1 MKKRYIFLFP
11 MLLCGIMVFT
21 SACAVL
27 PEDEETAQL
36 TYEISYIENM
46 EDLERGNCYVET
58 ENGYALPY
66 WGDTTFDTTT
76 DYTTAST
83 SKVAWF
89 DDENWEM
96 IPTLYK
102 GGHIVLRTDNEF
114 KEEFYFE
121 RYIDAGYSVGLC
133 NLSRTDTGRYKVSTS
148 SGTQIDPN
156 SDAEALTDLGD
167 INITIDTIGGQPLRS
182 SLVNECGMIEGLE
195 KGQTYEADVYVGT
208 EIHPYTFTADSRILY
223 SAQVNTTTDYEFVQA
238 EVIEIEIPEYF
249 NSGYYS
255 LNGSGIFRYVAGD
268 SYDETTDFNELNY
281 DDSIAAA
288 DAYSDSNWDKESVS
302 DTLEIPETGSY
313 TLRITYGDEVNETL
327 LPDSIT
333 ADDVPAPTVK
343 LYLGD
348 ETITLEDVGNNI
360 VYASFSAEAG
370 TYSLDLEYIY
380 GREYSIGLVSE
391 DSETETQA
399 ETVADES
406 MGTADNP
413 IMPEETE
420 TVQEE

>member
-1 MKKRYIFLFP
+1 MDKKRIALLS
-11 MLLCGIMVFT
+11 MTLCGIIGFT

-27 PEDEETAQL
+27 PEDEETTQL

-66 WGDTTFDTTT
+66 WGDTTFDTAS
-76 DYTTAST
+76 DYTTSNT

-89 DDENWEM
+89 DDENWNM

-102 GGHIVLRTDNEF
+102 GDHIVLRTNNEF

-121 RYIDAGYSVGLC
+121 RFIDAGYSIGLC
-133 NLSRTDTGRYKVSTS
+133 NLARTETGRYKVSTS
-148 SGTQIDPN
+148 SGTQINPN
-156 SDAEALTDLGD
+156 SDASTLTELGD

-182 SLVNECGMIEGLE
+182 SLVNECGMIDGLE
-195 KGQTYEADVYVGT
+195 KGLTYEADVYVGT

-223 SAQVNTTTDYEFVQA
+223 SAQVNTTIDYEFVQA

-268 SYDETTDFNELNY
+268 SYDENTDFNELNY

-288 DAYSDSNWDKESVS
+288 DAYSDNNWNKESVS

-313 TLRITYGDEVNETL
+313 TFRVTYDDTVNESL

-333 ADDVPAPTVK
+333 PDNVPAPTVK
-343 LYLGD
+343 LYLGE

-370 TYSLDLEYIY
+370 TYNLDVDYIY
-380 GREYSIGLVSE
+380 GREYSIGLIS
-391 DSETETQA
+391 DDAETEI
-399 ETVADES
+399 ETTTVDES
-406 MGTADNP
+406 TGTADNP
-413 IMPEETE
+413 IIPEEQEVT
-420 TVQEE
+420 QEE